1 MASGLEQLVWER
13 ARSRCEY
20 CQIPAAQMQQTL
32 TLDHIIALQHHGV
45 TVASNLALAC
55 FPCNR
60 QKGPNL
66 AGIDPV
72 SGKLTPLYHPRRDLW
87 KRHFRWQG
95 PRVAA
100 KTAVGRVTL
109 YVLDINHPLRVSLR
123 RSLIEE
129 GAFPPT
135 G

>member
-1 MASGLEQLVWER
+1 MAPNLEQLVWQR
-13 ARSRCEY
+13 ARSHCEF
-20 CQIPAAQMQQTL
+20 CQIPAAQLQQAL
-32 TLDHIIALQHHGV
+32 GFDHIVALQHHGA

-72 SGKLTPLYHPRRDLW
+72 TGKLTRLFHPRRHRW
-87 KRHFRWQG
+87 NRHFRWQG
-95 PRVAA
+95 PRLLA

-109 YVLDINHPLRVSLR
+109 YVLDINHPLRISLR
-123 RSLIEE
+123 RSLMEE
-129 GAFPPT
+129 GAFPPSD
-135 G
+135 

>member
-1 MASGLEQLVWER
+1 MASNLEQLVWRR

-20 CQIPAAQMQQTL
+20 CRIPAAQTEQVL
-32 TLDHIIALQHHGV
+32 TFDHIIAVQHHGA

-72 SGKLTPLYHPRRDLW
+72 HGKLSPLFHPRRHRWD
-87 KRHFRWQG
+87 RHFRWQG
-95 PRVAA
+95 ARLFG
-100 KTAVGRVTL
+100 KTAIGRVTI
-109 YVLDINHPLRVSLR
+109 YVLDINHRC
-123 RSLIEE
+123 
-129 GAFPPT
+129 AFR
-135 G
+135 